1 MPREYSQ
8 LELNVRSWF
17 AINKVLLFVLICV
30 VTFLILYMKKNFIY
44 DEITAFRF
52 MDNDKLAMYDL
63 QAGLQYIT
71 IPLVYAWKFSLI
83 AFSIWVGSF
92 LWGYRVTYK
101 QCWQIVMIA
110 ELIFFVPEFIKL
122 GWFMLIDTNPTYWDV
137 QSFYPLSYMNFFSHE
152 QVAEK
157 YWYANMSLNVF
168 EILYWIALTYGVDF
182 VARKKKRIA
191 NYIVFTSYV
200 PLFLLWLWFYII
212 VYD

>member
-1 MPREYSQ
+1 
-8 LELNVRSWF
+8 
-17 AINKVLLFVLICV
+17 
-30 VTFLILYMKKNFIY
+30 
-44 DEITAFRF
+44 

-71 IPLVYAWKFSLI
+71 IPIVYAWKFSLI

-92 LWGYRVTYK
+92 LWGYRVTYR

-110 ELIFFVPEFIKL
+110 ELIFFVPELIKL
-122 GWFMLIDTNPTYWDV
+122 GWFMLINTDPTYWDV
-137 QSFYPLSYMNFFSHE
+137 QAFYPLSFMNFFSHE

-157 YWYANMSLNVF
+157 YWYANMSINVF
-168 EILYWIALTYGVDF
+168 EILYWVALTYGIDF
-182 VARKKKRIA
+182 AARKKKRIA